1 MNQAIV
7 YIVDDD
13 EAVRDSLTILCETEG
28 FQVESYPS
36 AEAFLEAFRPERHGC
51 LILDVRME
59 RMSGPQLHAELKR
72 RGSALP
78 VIFLTGHG
86 DIPMS
91 VRAIK
96 EGALDFLT
104 KPVDGDELLARIH
117 DALGQNREQAERCRW
132 LDSLTQREKEI
143 MKLAISGQPN
153 KEIGRVLG
161 ISHRT
166 VELHRSHLLR
176 KSGCASLLELAQ
188 RLLECG
194 GA

>member
-1 MNQAIV
+1 MNQPIV

-13 EAVRDSLTILCETEG
+13 EAVRDSLTILLETEG
-28 FQVESYPS
+28 LRVESHSS
-36 AEAFLEAFRPERHGC
+36 AESFLAAFRPDQPGC
-51 LILDVRME
+51 LILDVRMD
-59 RMSGPQLHAELKR
+59 RMSGPQLHAELKL

-78 VIFLTGHG
+78 VIYLTGHG

-117 DALGQNREQAERCRW
+117 AALGQTLEQTERCQW

-153 KEIGRVLG
+153 KEIGRQLG

-166 VELHRSHLLR
+166 VELHRSHILR

-188 RLLECG
+188 RLQECG